1 MVAMSHARHGDVTA
15 EVRLS
20 LSFRASA
27 SESRNRDRAHT
38 GPSAGNRTIPRLRA
52 SGAPLGM

>member
-15 EVRLS
+15 DVR